1 MWKYVSRA
9 SLKGIHRNLN
19 LESFEIK
26 SASKYLIKNRS
37 AITSCRGLL
46 TCVNKENKKLCR
58 GQFLYP
64 KPRQLCEYSDVAQP
78 ISVEPVTKESPSY
91 YRTLESDPRNHD
103 EKHLGRIYTIPGMF
117 CVKKFRYSLWFLR
130 TNIY

>member
-1 MWKYVSRA
+1 MDFAMLLKSKKKMRNMIWYCIPYRAYCFFFVSVLA
-9 SLKGIHRNLN
+9 N
-19 LESFEIK
+19 F
-26 SASKYLIKNRS
+26 KYLNIK
-37 AITSCRGLL
+37 
-46 TCVNKENKKLCR
+46 NKENKKLCS

-78 ISVEPVTKESPSY
+78 ISVEPVTKQSPSY

-117 CVKKFRYSLWFLR
+117 CVKKVQ
-130 TNIY
+130 I